1 MRRESRPSL
10 RIQSFLVELPG
21 GTPSHGLPDLYES
34 GVEHVAKRAAVP
46 VVRIPRASTRLRLFR
61 GGPGRRAAANLLTRD
76 EARRLAANF
85 ARPNSLQQT
94 ILIAV
99 KARYPT
105 VRSFQST
112 LLLQSPRSG
121 LPPVH
126 LGLRHTGSEGGEGV
140 ARRVVVGIPS
150 SLCDLE

>member
-1 MRRESRPSL
+1 MRLAGYISFARRFPPPWTIDEDDACFIVREHNGQAL
-10 RIQSFLVELPG
+10 AYVYFE
-21 GTPSHGLPDLYES
+21 DES
-34 GVEHVAKRAAVP
+34 GRRSAAK
-46 VVRIPRASTRLRLFR
+46 
-61 GGPGRRAAANLLTRD
+61 LLTRD
-76 EARRLAANF
+76 EARRIAANV
-85 ARPNSLQQT
+85 AKLPELLRQT

-99 KARYPT
+99 EARYPT

-126 LGLRHTGSEGGEGV
+126 RGLRHTGSEGGEGV

-150 SLCDLE
+150 LLCDLE